1 MINEVHLMWDDSVLT
16 IAPSFPELEKFLTY
30 KEKSLEPDKKNPYKR
45 VTKVKTVPL
54 YTVVNSKNNYNVIQT
69 MQGLWLKVKEF
80 LEAKGI
86 AVKFYDM
93 RLKFV
98 KPKFDLMTGFRFKQR
113 DLLVEFLNAD
123 CSGLLGAPTRYGKC
137 LGKNTSVLMFDG
149 SVKYVQDIVDGD
161 IVMGPDS
168 MPRRVVG
175 TATGIDNLYKII
187 PNKGESF
194 VCTGDHKLVL
204 YRTNQGSK
212 NKSPNLDCK
221 NFIFTAEHYHNASK
235 TFKHLHK
242 LVRCAVNYPSKPV
255 PVDPYCY
262 GLWLGDGH
270 TLAPILT
277 SADLECAEAWR
288 ESAESDGLIV
298 TKKEIKNNK
307 ASYYLVKSKKK
318 NLLNTWR
325 HTFKRSLIKNCKS
338 ILKEYAVNSR
348 EVRLQVLA
356 GLIDS
361 DGYLNN
367 AKPGLRVG
375 CYVVTTKLKNL
386 AEDIASLCRSLGFR
400 ATIKVR
406 EKCAQSKIKKIYYDV
421 NISGALSE
429 IPIKLSR
436 KKVLNK
442 CIKVNPLITGFKTE
456 YLGRGEYYGFEL
468 EGPDG
473 LFLLGDFTITHNTT
487 LIKNTIRAFPN
498 INTVVTVPG
507 ADLVKQLYDDIK
519 TAVPHRD
526 VRLIGGGSTKTP
538 GDDINVVSMDSLHK
552 CDADA
557 CRLLLIDEPHASVTN
572 SRLPELAKFDKAR
585 KIGFGATLKGR
596 FDQKDILIESLIGP
610 VLAERTF
617 KEAVEEG
624 AVCPLIVYMIVI
636 PLKGNLGDRDRAYK
650 HSLFASNAVAKA
662 VKWICHDLVPKDW
675 QTIIFI
681 KNEKQAEFYLNWIGE
696 EGTIAMAKR
705 LTKKEREEL
714 MQRMCSDEIKRCLA
728 SDIYAQGVTFN
739 HVRALI
745 NLSGG
750 GANTSTIQ
758 KPGRLAEVRPNKKC
772 GVVFDFFFSPGTAQG
787 EGAQALYRESKARVQ
802 AYAEKGYEIS
812 FVTGY
817 NELENSFKSKAI

>member
-123 CSGLLGAPTRYGKC
+123 CSGLLGAPTRYGK
-137 LGKNTSVLMFDG
+137 S
-149 SVKYVQDIVDGD
+149 
-161 IVMGPDS
+161 
-168 MPRRVVG
+168 
-175 TATGIDNLYKII
+175 
-187 PNKGESF
+187 
-194 VCTGDHKLVL
+194 
-204 YRTNQGSK
+204 
-212 NKSPNLDCK
+212 
-221 NFIFTAEHYHNASK
+221 
-235 TFKHLHK
+235 
-242 LVRCAVNYPSKPV
+242 
-255 PVDPYCY
+255 
-262 GLWLGDGH
+262 
-270 TLAPILT
+270 
-277 SADLECAEAWR
+277 
-288 ESAESDGLIV
+288 
-298 TKKEIKNNK
+298 
-307 ASYYLVKSKKK
+307 
-318 NLLNTWR
+318 
-325 HTFKRSLIKNCKS
+325 
-338 ILKEYAVNSR
+338 
-348 EVRLQVLA
+348 
-356 GLIDS
+356 
-361 DGYLNN
+361 
-367 AKPGLRVG
+367 
-375 CYVVTTKLKNL
+375 
-386 AEDIASLCRSLGFR
+386 
-400 ATIKVR
+400 
-406 EKCAQSKIKKIYYDV
+406 
-421 NISGALSE
+421 
-429 IPIKLSR
+429 
-436 KKVLNK
+436 
-442 CIKVNPLITGFKTE
+442 
-456 YLGRGEYYGFEL
+456 
-468 EGPDG
+468 
-473 LFLLGDFTITHNTT
+473 T

-519 TAVPHRD
+519 AAVPHRD